1 VKTFFS
7 GSGPF
12 VNRAML
18 VGAVQVGTYDQ
29 FRDMYKEMGV
39 TSPLCKYS
47 IAYIVRSMSVPF
59 MSAV

>member
-1 VKTFFS
+1 
-7 GSGPF
+7 
-12 VNRAML
+12 ML

-47 IAYIVRSMSVPF
+47 IAYIVRSISAPL
-59 MSAV
+59 MSAVQSVMY